1 MNAMELPLS
10 VREYFASRNSF
21 DAESALAQFDD
32 DAVVQDEDLEYRGR
46 DSIRTWIEETQRKY
60 QATFDVRAVE
70 LVRDSLVVATLVS
83 GTFPGSPLPIDHAF
97 VVSRGKISRLVI
109 G

>member
-1 MNAMELPLS
+1 MIAVELSQP
-10 VREYFASRNSF
+10 VRQYFESRNAF
-21 DAESALAQFDD
+21 DVSSALDQFEDS
-32 DAVVQDEDLEYRGR
+32 AVVRDEDLEYRGH

-70 LVRDSLVVATLVS
+70 QARGSLVVGTLVS

-97 VVSRGKISRLVI
+97 VVSNGKISRLVI

>member
-1 MNAMELPLS
+1 MIAAELPRP
-10 VREYFASRNSF
+10 VREYFESRNAF
-21 DAESALAQFDD
+21 DVSSALAQFEDN
-32 DAVVQDEDLEYRGR
+32 AVVEDEHVEYRGR

-60 QATFDVRAVE
+60 HARFDVRAVE
-70 LVRDSLVVATLVS
+70 RARDSLVVATLVS

-97 VVSRGKISRLVI
+97 VVSSGKISRLVI

>member
-1 MNAMELPLS
+1 VELSRP
-10 VREYFASRNSF
+10 VCQYFESRNALDVS
-21 DAESALAQFDD
+21 SALAQFEDN
-32 DAVVQDEDLEYRGR
+32 AVVEDEGLEYRGR

-60 QATFDVRAVE
+60 HATFEVRAVE
-70 LVRDSLVVATLVS
+70 QTRDSLVVATLVS

-97 VVSRGKISRLVI
+97 VVLSGKIHRLVI